1 MSYKL
6 NASANRDALF
16 GGGGGDGGEKRKK
29 KKKTT
34 SDQRDQVS
42 AERTNKKSTTTTSAG
57 YKKSKK
63 KITTNVGLTGDA
75 KDSKLKEAEGYR
87 DKAKKAMQTG
97 IFSRP
102 DPLTASTY
110 YKRTADAYQQCNEFR
125 LERLYRIQS
134 ADCQMATGAYATAA
148 SEYVR
153 AAELIES
160 ANDETTAA
168 KREIGRKCFLNASE
182 AWLNTNEPGKA
193 ANLKVS
199 AAMALNWGDESNAL
213 SKSALVALEESI
225 EAHVPDPLNPY
236 ARYRQTGVSAYVNP
250 DSDETAENPSAETV
264 AFAENHIVSMP
275 YAHESVQEVVY
286 LLVSFGEYPSALYAQ
301 GAVSTILSRDGIS
314 SLTLSRSFLTE
325 TILTLAT
332 GDCIAA
338 EQEFLNRHVQR
349 TSYLSSRECKVG
361 EEIFRA
367 VKTRDVDA
375 LDEARS
381 TSGSNRAGISNLHQS
396 LRELLSMI
404 RISGVARK
412 ATKASS
418 SKKSGKKSTS
428 GASKKKQEEA
438 ISFDELSKM
447 KTGYEKDV
455 EAADNIDAIALQDEL
470 AALDFGI
477 GNDDDSDMDD
487 DDIDLR

>member
-1 MSYKL
+1 M
-6 NASANRDALF
+6 
-16 GGGGGDGGEKRKK
+16 
-29 KKKTT
+29 
-34 SDQRDQVS
+34 
-42 AERTNKKSTTTTSAG
+42 
-57 YKKSKK
+57 
-63 KITTNVGLTGDA
+63 
-75 KDSKLKEAEGYR
+75 
-87 DKAKKAMQTG
+87 
-97 IFSRP
+97 
-102 DPLTASTY
+102 
-110 YKRTADAYQQCNEFR
+110 
-125 LERLYRIQS
+125 
-134 ADCQMATGAYATAA
+134 
-148 SEYVR
+148 
-153 AAELIES
+153 
-160 ANDETTAA
+160 
-168 KREIGRKCFLNASE
+168 
-182 AWLNTNEPGKA
+182 
-193 ANLKVS
+193 
-199 AAMALNWGDESNAL
+199 
-213 SKSALVALEESI
+213 
-225 EAHVPDPLNPY
+225 
-236 ARYRQTGVSAYVNP
+236 
-250 DSDETAENPSAETV
+250 
-264 AFAENHIVSMP
+264 
-275 YAHESVQEVVY
+275 
-286 LLVSFGEYPSALYAQ
+286 YAQ

-428 GASKKKQEEA
+428 VASKKKQEEA
-438 ISFDELSKM
+438 ISFVELSKM